1 MTPVVQVILSLIAGG
16 GLTILVT
23 LPWIIKKSRADA
35 RASEL
40 DNVRKAVTEW
50 QKIADEAAKQCGRTE
65 IPEVFSIRG
74 LEEWLRQLELGEGD
88 LLLFCYENEEQQNLK
103 ACLRAS
109 DAKRVILLIGPEGGF
124 SLEEAEMVFSKGAK
138 SVTLGPRILRAE
150 TAAIAAM
157 SMVQYELGD
166 I

>member
-50 QKIADEAAKQCGRTE
+50 QKIADERQEQVSEMIEREKQYFAEREQLNKKIDELYVVNSGWRDRYNDLQTENTRLQVKAATD
-65 IPEVFSIRG
+65 EVK
-74 LEEWLRQLELGEGD
+74 L
-88 LLLFCYENEEQQNLK
+88 
-103 ACLRAS
+103 CLRRNCQQREPQS
-109 DAKRVILLIGPEGGF
+109 G
-124 SLEEAEMVFSKGAK
+124 
-138 SVTLGPRILRAE
+138 
-150 TAAIAAM
+150 
-157 SMVQYELGD
+157 Y
-166 I
+166 